1 MNRMRLLEATGGGR
15 LKTTRYSIDG
25 VTEDLLKLGLVVT
38 ITIQDDK
45 DERRKRARR
54 MVEEVSEEKKM

>member
-1 MNRMRLLEATGGGR
+1 MRLLEATGGGR

-38 ITIQDDK
+38 ITIQDDE
-45 DERRKRARR
+45 DERRNEQGGWSKKSSRR
-54 MVEEVSEEKKM
+54 RKYRK